1 MNKKVYTLRILTSL
15 CLFFIAQAETPAR
28 GVLANIGNP
37 ATMIQEVKQNP
48 NPLPAPVATPT
59 NSIQPLTNA
68 TGVPVSAPLAA
79 PTAPQQPPTETQN
92 PTPANSN
99 ELTVPTPPPVDSTAL
114 ATKPE
119 QSIVTGKQIGRAH
132 V

>member
-59 NSIQPLTNA
+59 NSIQPL
-68 TGVPVSAPLAA
+68 S
-79 PTAPQQPPTETQN
+79 
-92 PTPANSN
+92 
-99 ELTVPTPPPVDSTAL
+99 
-114 ATKPE
+114 
-119 QSIVTGKQIGRAH
+119 
-132 V
+132 